1 MSQTSGLF
9 WRAFV
14 AFLAL
19 PTVVA
24 FVVPGLL
31 RPSDTRF
38 RVSALPLAVAGI
50 TMLLWCVR
58 DFYITGRGTLAPWAP
73 PKHLV
78 TIGLYRVSRNPMYVA
93 VLLIIAAWALG
104 FRSVALA
111 FYGAG
116 VAAMFHL
123 RVITYEEPWLAR
135 TFGPAWLAYRARVPR
150 WLGRRFPGIPAQHP

>member
-1 MSQTSGLF
+1 MSQTSRLF
-9 WRAFV
+9 WRALL

-24 FVVPGLL
+24 FVIPWLL
-31 RPSDTRF
+31 RSRDTSF
-38 RVSALPLAVAGI
+38 HVGALPLAVVGM

-58 DFYITGRGTLAPWAP
+58 DFYITGLGTLAPWAP

-78 TIGLYRVSRNPMYVA
+78 TVGLYRISRNPMYVA

-104 FRSVALA
+104 FRSVTLA
-111 FYGAG
+111 WYGTG

-123 RVITYEEPWLAR
+123 RVLIFEEPWLAR
-135 TFGPAWLAYRARVPR
+135 TFGSGWLAYRARVPR
-150 WLGRRFPGIPAQHP
+150 WLGHRFPGHPSEHS